1 MRGGSP
7 ASLLGSRFVLR
18 GDTKETHSWKNGD
31 FNGTRMCQY
40 LPTDTFV
47 ETEVT
52 ESNRV
57 TKTKSKLDIEDNH
70 KHGYFIECDLGKPSD
85 LHENLNIL
93 HFLQKRKQ
101 SNWNILH
108 NKWKKSPMK

>member
-1 MRGGSP
+1 
-7 ASLLGSRFVLR
+7 
-18 GDTKETHSWKNGD
+18 
-31 FNGTRMCQY
+31 MCQY

-70 KHGYFIECDLGKPSD
+70 KHGYFIECD
-85 LHENLNIL
+85 
-93 HFLQKRKQ
+93 
-101 SNWNILH
+101 
-108 NKWKKSPMK
+108 